1 MTPCEGTPSID
12 WFSCADV
19 LAHRMASTPATSRI
33 PRELASA
40 VRGESVVVTTSR
52 DNSGKSDLLDFDLD
66 DCRAHMRRAGF
77 STLNY
82 GAFEMIGQRVL
93 HAHLLRDLTPAS
105 YVQPYFEGQWY
116 EADPRFASVL
126 QSGFPV
132 AWRLDRIEEE
142 AARTGD
148 RRTRA
153 LAASLRAHAMNSGVI
168 FSLSAPQL
176 ELRVGVGLA
185 SEMHDSDWID
195 DRVTGAAL
203 AVSLAVHR
211 FVQPFLEVRVRSRRA
226 ITLEC
231 EQEAVLERLVQG
243 LSDQEIADALHL
255 SLHKVGYHIHALER
269 TFNVH
274 NRAQLAYLAARRT
287 RAPGDT

>member
-1 MTPCEGTPSID
+1 MTLCEGTPVLD
-12 WFSCADV
+12 WFSHTDV
-19 LAHRMASTPATSRI
+19 LAHRVRPPSHVLDEAVPARGD
-33 PRELASA
+33 AA
-40 VRGESVVVTTSR
+40 VLTAWR
-52 DNSGKSDLLDFDLD
+52 DNVGKSDLFEFDLD
-66 DCRAHMRRAGF
+66 ECRAQMRRAGF

-82 GAFEMIGQRVL
+82 GAYEMIGQRLL
-93 HAHLLRDLTPAS
+93 HAHLLRDLVPVS
-105 YVQPYFEGQWY
+105 SVQPYFEGGWH

-132 AWRLDRIEEE
+132 AWRLDCIEEE
-142 AARTGD
+142 AQRSGD

-176 ELRVGVGLA
+176 ELRVGVGLT

-203 AVSLAVHR
+203 AVSLSVHR
-211 FVQPFLEVRVRSRRA
+211 FVQPFLEARVRARRA
-226 ITLEC
+226 ITLEH

-243 LSDQEIADALHL
+243 LSDQEIADALNL
-255 SLHKVGYHIHALER
+255 SLHKVSYHIHRLER

-274 NRAQLAYLAARRT
+274 NRAQLAYLAARRV
-287 RAPGDT
+287 RA